1 MEVGHLIYS
10 LTRLQIPKIGQQQGL
25 AKKNQGPA
33 LKELR
38 YNVSKTFGKTFGTP
52 CIYHIIFK
60 FSKDSMIKA
69 LVYSAS

>member
-38 YNVSKTFGKTFGTP
+38 PLFIAASGL
-52 CIYHIIFK
+52 IIPNQLDNWITG
-60 FSKDSMIKA
+60 S
-69 LVYSAS
+69 

>member
-33 LKELR
+33 LKELTMFDSV
-38 YNVSKTFGKTFGTP
+38 NQ
-52 CIYHIIFK
+52 IILI
-60 FSKDSMIKA
+60 DM
-69 LVYSAS
+69 